1 MQIDQV
7 RADNRI
13 FNVDRDAIK
22 RGLAMTPEQRLLWAE
37 EMMILGW
44 EVQARIAKL
53 ANEKTEKV
61 PKNLEDLPT
70 K

>member
-1 MQIDQV
+1 MNPNQAA
-7 RADNRI
+7 ADNRT
-13 FNVDRDAIK
+13 FNFDDESLK
-22 RGLAMTPEQRLLWAE
+22 HGLAMTPEQRLLWAE

-44 EVQARIAKL
+44 EVQARIAKI
-53 ANEKTEKV
+53 AKEKTEKV